1 MLDSETVCLPK
12 IFGRGYDK
20 TNGIDLKTGN
30 NHFSSPQMSVP
41 SRTEMS
47 ASFRVEMSGTFRK
60 LLAYTLVL
68 AILLEDVSITNNAK
82 ISMQVFW

>member
-1 MLDSETVCLPK
+1 MFDSETVCLPK
-12 IFGRGYDK
+12 ILGRGHEE
-20 TNGIDLKTGN
+20 THGIDLKTGN
-30 NHFSSPQMSVP
+30 NHFSSPQMPAP

-47 ASFRVEMSGTFRK
+47 ASFRIEMSGTFRR
-60 LLAYTLVL
+60 LLAYTLVQ